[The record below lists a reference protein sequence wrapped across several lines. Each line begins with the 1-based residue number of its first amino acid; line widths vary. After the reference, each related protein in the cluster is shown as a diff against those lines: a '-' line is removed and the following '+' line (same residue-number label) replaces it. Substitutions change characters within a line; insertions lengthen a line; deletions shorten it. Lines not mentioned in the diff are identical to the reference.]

1 MTMIR
6 MLPILFHLLVCP
18 HLTYADQQTLF
29 KKLQNFGNVWKSKMQ
44 NEIVAKTAGECAIF
58 CVKNQVIVISTLKF

>member
-1 MTMIR
+1 
-6 MLPILFHLLVCP
+6 MLPILFDLLVCP

-44 NEIVAKTAGECAIF
+44 NEIVVNETAGEYAIF
-58 CVKNQVIVISTLKF
+58 CVKNQVIVISALKF